1 MSGRTRPTRKP
12 LATFEPF
19 TTISVPF
26 PYIERLAGKR
36 RPALVVSTP
45 RLARNHGLIWVL
57 MITSAA
63 NPSSPGDIPIDD
75 LKRAGLPK
83 PSVVRPTK
91 ITTLETTHALPIG
104 DRYGGGGPG
113 SSDPAVPTTGSRAS
127 LRVTGERLPPAAL
140 GSPRSSGR
148 PGDLLKRTAGFS
160 VIHGSASDL
169 TDKYPT
175 YCQSGPDA

>member
-1 MSGRTRPTRKP
+1 LP
-12 LATFEPF
+12 TFEPF

-45 RLARNHGLIWVL
+45 RLARHHGLVWVL

-63 NPSSPGDIPIDD
+63 NPSWPGDIPIDD

-91 ITTLETTHALPIG
+91 ITTLETTHAWPIG
-104 DRYGGGGPG
+104 EVDTEVAARVL
-113 SSDPAVPTTGSRAS
+113 AILRS
-127 LRVTGERLPPAAL
+127 LLPDL
-140 GSPRSSGR
+140 GHRSE
-148 PGDLLKRTAGFS
+148 
-160 VIHGSASDL
+160 
-169 TDKYPT
+169 
-175 YCQSGPDA
+175 

>member
-1 MSGRTRPTRKP
+1 MSGRARPTRKP
-12 LATFEPF
+12 LPTFEPF

-63 NPSSPGDIPIDD
+63 NPSWPGDIPIDD

-91 ITTLETTHALPIG
+91 ITTLETTHAWPIG
-104 DRYGGGGPG
+104 EVDTEVAAR
-113 SSDPAVPTTGSRAS
+113 VLTILRS
-127 LRVTGERLPPAAL
+127 LLPDL
-140 GSPRSSGR
+140 GHRSE
-148 PGDLLKRTAGFS
+148 
-160 VIHGSASDL
+160 
-169 TDKYPT
+169 
-175 YCQSGPDA
+175 